1 MIDPQYKAPTPK
13 PAPAQPKPQQQAQP
27 KAPATPAVK
36 QESAMDKQM
45 RLRAERK
52 KAEWAVVE
60 KRLAKEKADKEAKA
74 KAEQAK
80 KPVWMGG
87 NAQGNNMFK
96 NVGTGNLT
104 QAQLDK
110 MIKNFNA
117 R

>member
-1 MIDPQYKAPTPK
+1 
-13 PAPAQPKPQQQAQP
+13 
-27 KAPATPAVK
+27 
-36 QESAMDKQM
+36 
-45 RLRAERK
+45 
-52 KAEWAVVE
+52 
-60 KRLAKEKADKEAKA
+60 
-74 KAEQAK
+74 
-80 KPVWMGG
+80 MGG